1 MAPVKTPSSSTSAVS
16 QTLDPYSRVPA
27 SLCQEVD
34 HLLSKIRPELD
45 KSFEQSYEKFMTMTE
60 REAET
65 NMTFADTGAYRE
77 AEEGPDEH
85 LERRLFATHA

>member
-1 MAPVKTPSSSTSAVS
+1 
-16 QTLDPYSRVPA
+16 
-27 SLCQEVD
+27 
-34 HLLSKIRPELD
+34 
-45 KSFEQSYEKFMTMTE
+45 MTMTE

>member
-27 SLCQEVD
+27 SLCQE
-34 HLLSKIRPELD
+34 ELD